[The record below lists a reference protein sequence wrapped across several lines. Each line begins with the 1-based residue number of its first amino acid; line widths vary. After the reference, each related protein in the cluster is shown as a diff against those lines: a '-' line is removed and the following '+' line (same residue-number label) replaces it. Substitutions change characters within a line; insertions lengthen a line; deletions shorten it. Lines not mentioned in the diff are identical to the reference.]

1 MSGVALWAAL
11 LRLYWA
17 QERSAIQFML
27 FNSFVMPGFVAYMGL
42 MLAGTLLGALFWG
55 RSHYT
60 GVPTT
65 AGGVMLVALQII
77 VGMQM
82 MLGFLAYDIAAVPR
96 RPLHRLLVA
105 LKPGGDTAP

>member
-1 MSGVALWAAL
+1 MAVVFERPSLWRRFVPFLKGFDFWL
-11 LRLYWA
+11 LL
-17 QERSAIQFML
+17 SVCML
-27 FNSFVMPGFVAYMGL
+27 AGMGL
-42 MLAGTLLGALFWG
+42 MLAGTLLGVLFWG
-55 RSHYT
+55 RSHYS

-105 LKPGGDTAP
+105 LKPGGDTTP